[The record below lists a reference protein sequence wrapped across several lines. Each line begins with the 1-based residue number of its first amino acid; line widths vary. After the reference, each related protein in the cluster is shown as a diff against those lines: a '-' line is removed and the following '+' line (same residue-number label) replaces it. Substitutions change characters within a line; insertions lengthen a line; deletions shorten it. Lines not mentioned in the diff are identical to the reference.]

1 MLLEHGCCCC
11 GCCCGGCCCCPLLLL
26 LLLALPLPPP
36 AVAVR
41 PAAACSELL
50 DQGWELK
57 SPWFQRDVPLSFD
70 VLLENMTDPAH
81 VPQSHHG
88 IVVSLRLPYVMVI

>member
-1 MLLEHGCCCC
+1 MVI
-11 GCCCGGCCCCPLLLL
+11 
-26 LLLALPLPPP
+26 A
-36 AVAVR
+36 AAAAAAAAAVR

-57 SPWFQRDVPLSFD
+57 SPWFQRDIPLSFD

-88 IVVSLRLPYVMVI
+88 VVVSGVSVI